1 MEETQRPCKR
11 VVDSQT
17 EQTYLMRPNY
27 LNCYGNLFGGQLM
40 GWIDEIASI
49 VAMRHCEADIT
60 TAAIDNLNFKGHTM
74 GGFGG
79 SNKNIGIGCADG
91 RIGKAMIHTAEGSD
105 NMWSI
110 AEEELMQSLQRQP
123 SISLANR

>member
-49 VAMRHCEADIT
+49 VAMRHCE
-60 TAAIDNLNFKGHTM
+60 
-74 GGFGG
+74 
-79 SNKNIGIGCADG
+79 
-91 RIGKAMIHTAEGSD
+91 
-105 NMWSI
+105 
-110 AEEELMQSLQRQP
+110 
-123 SISLANR
+123 

>member
-49 VAMRHCEADIT
+49 VAIT
-60 TAAIDNLNFKGHTM
+60 
-74 GGFGG
+74 
-79 SNKNIGIGCADG
+79 
-91 RIGKAMIHTAEGSD
+91 
-105 NMWSI
+105 
-110 AEEELMQSLQRQP
+110 
-123 SISLANR
+123 